1 MKEISLYGAGGHG
14 HAAVALI
21 KSLGEYRP
29 VVVYDDNP
37 QEGHIQE
44 VPVKRMVDQP
54 LSTKTLCVTI
64 GNNRNRKKI
73 VSKSDSHYPKFIHKS
88 VQLYPSVYVDMG
100 TLVHPGVVLDA
111 EVNIGKFCIINNHAT
126 LSHNVTIGDYV
137 HIAIHA
143 AIAGGVTIGEGT
155 LIGAGSII
163 LPGVTI
169 GKWVTIGAGSVVTKD
184 IPDDVIAYG
193 NPAVIKKHI

>member
-21 KSLGEYRP
+21 KSLGDYQP

-37 QEGHIQE
+37 NTEYILK
-44 VPVKRMVDQP
+44 VPVKRFEDQS
-54 LSTKTLCVTI
+54 LTTDSLCVTI

-73 VSKSDSHYPKFIHKS
+73 VSQFDMEYPTFIHES
-88 VQLYPSVYVDMG
+88 ALLYPSVKVDKG

-137 HIAIHA
+137 HIAIQA

-163 LPGVTI
+163 LPEVTI
-169 GKWVTIGAGSVVTKD
+169 GKWVIIGAGSVVTKD
-184 IPDDVIAYG
+184 IPDNVIAYG
-193 NPAVIKKHI
+193 NPALIKKHF